1 MVDSTLQGYWWLPGG
16 ALDEDSVAGSLQIS
30 SRKLPVLTLMGT
42 LDDDP
47 TLLLGKAEHV
57 IIGVTESGRNVSLL
71 RAHGSVGMRQREANI
86 YSERWVGEAALVG
99 KHVIQP
105 EDAHFRHA
113 DLELDVLTDLVE
125 SGMDRARVSEESIE
139 WSWRRPTTANA
150 EWNDVSLQIEAA
162 PHGGLVDEFTHELR
176 FWSVPR
182 FRISWQEPVDLGTI
196 LMRAAYPLV
205 DLCSLFAG
213 RPANIERIALHS
225 SDTLPRSR
233 FAPDEVQL
241 HTNRSRRSD
250 NDERSGNRISTFHAS
265 ALPLSKL
272 VPRWLDLWHTRDL
285 QHLLE
290 AFFSQDGRPSAFN
303 ETTFLGHVFFLEGL
317 HRALEQSGNVDF
329 ADRLRDLLIR
339 IEIVVDETATDPEE
353 LVRIVKT
360 LRNAFAHGTELED
373 YPILRGR
380 GLGVLNKLLDLMIRA
395 TLLDRLGFSDDQV
408 RDMLHIETIS
418 ARNRGAN
425 MPWSLDSDLIP

>member
-1 MVDSTLQGYWWLPGG
+1 M
-16 ALDEDSVAGSLQIS
+16 
-30 SRKLPVLTLMGT
+30 
-42 LDDDP
+42 
-47 TLLLGKAEHV
+47 
-57 IIGVTESGRNVSLL
+57 SLL

-125 SGMDRARVSEESIE
+125 SGIDLKRVSEESIE

-162 PHGGLVDEFTHELR
+162 PHGGFVDEFTHELR

-225 SDTLPRSR
+225 SDTLPRWRS
-233 FAPDEVQL
+233 PDEVQL
-241 HTNRSRRSD
+241 HTNHSRRSD

-272 VPRWLDLWHTRDL
+272 VPRWLDLWHTPDL

-317 HRALEQSGNVDF
+317 HRALEQNGSVNF
-329 ADRLRDLLIR
+329 ACRLRDLLIR
-339 IEIVVDETATDPEE
+339 IKIVVKETATDPKK
-353 LVRIVKT
+353 LVHIVKT
-360 LRNAFAHGTELED
+360 LRNAFAHGTEPKNC
-373 YPILRGR
+373 PILRR
-380 GLGVLNKLLDLMIRA
+380 RELGVLNKLLDLMIRA

-408 RDMLHIETIS
+408 RDMLYIEIIS
-418 ARNRGAN
+418 ARNCGAKL
-425 MPWSLDSDLIP
+425 PRPGGRRLQRQLPA